1 MKSLLKKCLLILTLI
16 SVVGL
21 VSIYWFKPPYLYAY
35 LRWLPTL
42 TQGTPTEQS
51 LVNPLA
57 GQRFADTWHGPRGF
71 GRKHEG
77 VDIFAKRG
85 TPIRSTTAGVVV
97 KVGQNKLGGKV
108 VSVMNGRTV
117 HYYAHLEDYG
127 EVKRHQWIEQG
138 HIIGTVGD
146 SGNAKGTP
154 PHLHYGI
161 YTPTGAINPFPL
173 IKQ

>member
-1 MKSLLKKCLLILTLI
+1 MKIKKILFFLTALFGVFI
-16 SVVGL
+16 L
-21 VSIYWFKPPYLYAY
+21 AIYLFKPPYFYAY
-35 LRWLPTL
+35 LRWFPTL
-42 TQGTPTEQS
+42 MEESPSEQS
-51 LVNPLA
+51 LSNPLP
-57 GQRFADTWHGPRGF
+57 GQRFADTWMAARGW

-85 TPIRSTTAGVVV
+85 TPIQSTTSGVVV
-97 KVGQNKLGGKV
+97 KVGENKLGGRV
-108 VSVMNGRTV
+108 VSVMTGRTV
-117 HYYAHLEDYG
+117 HYYAHLEEFG
-127 EVKRHQWIEQG
+127 EVKRHQWIEKG

-161 YTPTGAINPFPL
+161 YTPTGAINPYPL

>member
-1 MKSLLKKCLLILTLI
+1 MRKMLKKIVL
-16 SVVGL
+16 SVFVLCGI
-21 VSIYWFKPPYLYAY
+21 VSVAVYLFKPPYFYAY
-35 LRWLPTL
+35 ARWLPTL
-42 TQGTPTEQS
+42 LDGVPSEQS
-51 LVNPLA
+51 LPNPVV
-57 GQRFADTWHGPRGF
+57 GQRFADTWHGARSG

-85 TPIRSTTAGVVV
+85 TPIRSTTGGVVV
-97 KVGQNKLGGKV
+97 KVGQNPLGGKV
-108 VSVMNGRTV
+108 VSVMTGRTV

-127 EVKRHQWIEQG
+127 NIQRHQWIEQG
-138 HIIGTVGD
+138 TVIGTVGD